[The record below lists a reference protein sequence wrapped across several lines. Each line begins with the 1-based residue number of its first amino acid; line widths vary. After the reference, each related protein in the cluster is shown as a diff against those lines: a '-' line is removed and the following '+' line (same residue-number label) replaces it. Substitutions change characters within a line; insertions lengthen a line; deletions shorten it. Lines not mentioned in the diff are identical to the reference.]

1 MKMILPKNVSYIIS
15 KLEQAGFEAYAV
27 GGCVRDTLLDR
38 KPQDWDITTSA
49 KPLQIKE
56 LFKKTIDTGIQ
67 HGTVTVML
75 DHVGY
80 EVTTYRIDGEYED
93 NRHPKKVEFTD
104 NLKLDLERRD
114 FTINAMAYNDN
125 RGLVDEFWG
134 IKDLKDGI
142 IRCVGDAGQR
152 FDEDALRMLRAVR
165 FAGQLGFDIEEKT
178 KKAIVERA
186 SHLENISAERIRV
199 ELTKLLVSKEAGRI
213 RDAYK
218 TGMTKYFLPELD
230 VAMET
235 EQKNPHHI
243 YTVGEHSIYGI
254 EVMNCFFEITSDKKI
269 YDKIPENV
277 LETAKKLAAKMDKKQ
292 QTVLCM
298 TMLLHDIAKP
308 VVMSIDE
315 KGIGHFIGHPV
326 QSEKMAK
333 KIMRRL
339 TFDND
344 SISKACRLI
353 RFHDYR
359 MEDTSR
365 AFRRAVSKIGADIM
379 DMLFLVEY
387 ADVLAQ
393 SDMQRDEK
401 LAKIDAGVKRFEY
414 IMANAQPLSIKD
426 LAVTGSDLIAAGVK
440 PGPKMGEILKAM
452 LDKVLDEPELNTKD
466 GLLNYLKCE
475 NGNKNVEDMEKL

>member
-125 RGLVDEFWG
+125 RGLVDEFGG

-165 FAGQLGFDIEEKT
+165 FAGQLGFAIEEKT
-178 KKAIVERA
+178 REAIVERA
-186 SHLENISAERIRV
+186 DHLKNISAERIRV

-230 VAMET
+230 AAMQT

-243 YTVGEHSIYGI
+243 YTVGEHSICGI
-254 EVMNCFFEITSDKKI
+254 ELMNCFFGITSDKKI

-277 LETAKKLAAKMDKKQ
+277 LETAKQLAAKMDKKQ

-308 VVMSIDE
+308 AVMTVDE

-359 MEDTSR
+359 MEDKSR

-393 SDMQRDEK
+393 SSVMKNLQR
-401 LAKIDAGVKRFEY
+401 
-414 IMANAQPLSIKD
+414 
-426 LAVTGSDLIAAGVK
+426 
-440 PGPKMGEILKAM
+440 
-452 LDKVLDEPELNTKD
+452 
-466 GLLNYLKCE
+466 
-475 NGNKNVEDMEKL
+475 